1 MPRGIVYRQ
10 HAPLGWVR
18 QWVRLPLPRLF
29 MEIQLLLR
37 IHKLLKERK
46 IKLGLFKDEKKALK
60 KIRKK
65 EIITNNSDFNINLL
79 KEAGFIFFHIV
90 NQADLETV
98 EKVKSEMKDIKT
110 KEIVGIGGG
119 KAIDVA
125 KKVAADLK
133 IKLISFPTAPSHDG
147 LISRNCSLYSENK
160 RETMKA
166 VYPSDLIIP
175 LNLWRNSGNLRK
187 SGICDLLSNLI
198 ALQDMS
204 LAERKGEKF
213 EDLYKYLSF
222 QATKLIHVE
231 KEKHLAYGLIISG
244 LAMEK
249 TSRYCSGSEHHFE
262 RLFAE
267 KIPGVYLHGQLAGTG
282 TLISAKIY
290 SMFPDNFKKLRFESK
305 SLFEMI
311 VSEMKRENLL
321 EFAIEPLKDVVFNPD
336 WLKDLS
342 QTRPDRYSVWNE
354 INSAD
359 LDWKAII
366 EEIKSTS

>member
-1 MPRGIVYRQ
+1 
-10 HAPLGWVR
+10 
-18 QWVRLPLPRLF
+18 

-37 IHKLLKERK
+37 IHKLLKERR
-46 IKLGLFKDEKKALK
+46 IKLGLYRDEKKALK
-60 KIRKK
+60 KIKKK

-98 EKVKSEMKDIKT
+98 EKVKSEMKDIGT

-125 KKVAADLK
+125 KKVASDLK
-133 IKLISFPTAPSHDG
+133 IKLVSFPTAPSHDG
-147 LISRNCSLYSENK
+147 LISKNCSLYIEGK
-160 RETMKA
+160 RETMPS

-175 LNLWRNSGNLRK
+175 LNLWKNSGNLRK
-187 SGICDLLSNLI
+187 SGICDLLSNII
-198 ALQDMS
+198 ALQDIS

-231 KEKHLAYGLIISG
+231 KEKNLAYGLIISG

-262 RLFAE
+262 RLFAQ
-267 KIPGVYLHGQLAGTG
+267 KIPEKYLHGQIAGTG
-282 TLISAKIY
+282 TLVSAKIY
-290 SMFPDNFKKLRFESK
+290 SMFADNFKKLRFDSNK
-305 SLFEMI
+305 LFETI
-311 VSEMKRENLL
+311 VSEMKKENLL
-321 EFAIEPLKDVVFNPD
+321 EFAIEPLKDERFDPE
-336 WLKDLS
+336 WLKEIS
-342 QTRPDRYSVWNE
+342 QTRQDRYSIWNE

-359 LDWKAII
+359 LDWKSII
-366 EEIKSTS
+366 EEIKTTS

>member
-1 MPRGIVYRQ
+1 
-10 HAPLGWVR
+10 
-18 QWVRLPLPRLF
+18 
-29 MEIQLLLR
+29 MEIHLLLR
-37 IHKLLKERK
+37 IRKLLKERG
-46 IKLGLFKDEKKALK
+46 IKLCLFRDEKKALN

-65 EIITNNSDFNINLL
+65 EIITNNSDFNISLL
-79 KEAGFIFFHIV
+79 KEAGFLFFHIV

-98 EKVKSEMKDIKT
+98 EKIKSEMKDIGT

-133 IKLISFPTAPSHDG
+133 IKLVSFPTAPSHDG
-147 LISRNCSLYSENK
+147 LISKNCSLYVEGK
-160 RETMKA
+160 RETMSA
-166 VYPSDLIIP
+166 VYPSTLIIP
-175 LNLWRNSGNLRK
+175 LNLWKNSGNLRK
-187 SGICDLLSNLI
+187 SGICDLLSNMI
-198 ALQDMS
+198 ALQDIS

-231 KEKHLAYGLIISG
+231 KEKNLAYGLIISG

-267 KIPGVYLHGQLAGTG
+267 KIPDIYLHGQLAGTG

-290 SMFPDNFKKLRFESK
+290 SMFADNFKKLRFDSNK
-305 SLFEMI
+305 LFETV
-311 VSEMKRENLL
+311 VSEMKKENLL
-321 EFAIEPLKDVVFNPD
+321 EFAIEPLKNPDFNID
-336 WLKDLS
+336 WLKGLS
-342 QTRPDRYSVWNE
+342 QIRQDRYSIWNE

-359 LDWKAII
+359 LDWKAIV
-366 EEIKSTS
+366 EEIKATS